1 MSSPPPA
8 SPEAQRSPGPQY
20 PGQQFAGQQ
29 SADRAP
35 RIARGGKAIY
45 GAPLGILMLEARFPR
60 IPGDMG
66 NALTWPFPVLYRVVR
81 GATPERV
88 VLQGARGLLP
98 DFLAAAEELVALGA
112 EAITTNCGFLSLFQ
126 AELAAAVRVPV
137 ATSSLMQVPWVQ
149 AMLPPGRRVGVLTV
163 CRPSL
168 TDAHLHAAGVPP
180 GTPVM
185 GTEGG
190 REFHR
195 VLIRAESP
203 DMDLAL
209 AEQDILEAGRALV
222 AAHPQVGA
230 IVLECTNM
238 PPYAAALRDALGLPV
253 FDIHSMITW
262 FHAGIRPR
270 RF

>member
-1 MSSPPPA
+1 MTSAPA
-8 SPEAQRSPGPQY
+8 T
-20 PGQQFAGQQ
+20 
-29 SADRAP
+29 P
-35 RIARGGKAIY
+35 RLARGGKSVY

-126 AELAAAVRVPV
+126 TELAAAVKVPV

-149 AMLPPGRRVGVLTV
+149 ATLPPGRRVGVLTV
-163 CRPSL
+163 SKGSL
-168 TDAHLHAAGVPP
+168 TPAHLAAAGVPAD
-180 GTPVM
+180 TPIV

-190 REFHR
+190 REFFR
-195 VLIRAESP
+195 VLIKAETS
-203 DMDLAL
+203 DMDVAA
-209 AEQDILEAGRALV
+209 AEQDILEAGRSLL
-222 AAHPQVGA
+222 AAHPEVGA
-230 IVLECTNM
+230 VVLECTNM
-238 PPYAAALRDALGLPV
+238 PPYAAALQETLGLPV
-253 FDIHSMITW
+253 YDIYSMIAW
-262 FHAGIRPR
+262 FHAGLRPR
-270 RF
+270 RFG